1 MFADFETQHS
11 KPQLSIISSHVFITV
26 VYCFCID
33 NMILFRCYT
42 KVRQIIFSGIFNVI
56 QRSVPFMTHA
66 QTSTLGQLVSKAS
79 KTICKE

>member
-33 NMILFRCYT
+33 KMILFRCYT
-42 KVRQIIFSGIFNVI
+42 KLRQIIFSGIFNVI
-56 QRSVPFMTHA
+56 QRSVPFMTNA